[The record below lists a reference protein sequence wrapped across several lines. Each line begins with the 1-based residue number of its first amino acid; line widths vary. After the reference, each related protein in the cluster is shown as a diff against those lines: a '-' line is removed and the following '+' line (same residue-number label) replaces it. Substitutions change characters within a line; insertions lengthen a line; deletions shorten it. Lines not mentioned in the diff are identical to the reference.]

1 MEVEYNP
8 PMANGYKYR
17 RIAESL
23 RQKIKN
29 GGYQEG
35 SLLPT
40 SKLLAAE
47 YKTTPVTI
55 DRAISILVQEELV
68 VRTPGVGTTVL
79 KKRLLRPEASGERRE
94 LIGVLLQAQ
103 TDSRYWERL
112 LEGVQDVLRPKGMVP
127 VIGYHNQDEQ
137 IALEYVRMFSEQQV
151 SVVLFTPF
159 DRPDS
164 ERYEADNAVIVEA
177 MQAAGMQVIML
188 DRYLERIPGHFVSEY
203 CYTHGVQMVSA
214 LIEKGYTKPL
224 CLSTDYVSVIGSR
237 ERAVLDEYQMRLKKS
252 VTDRLVRIPLKSY
265 QENRYEELVKALEA
279 YDEVDVI
286 ICLNSRIFNTLIYTL
301 AKYDSLGR
309 YRHTKL
315 AGFVDIELIDMENVV
330 AYVEQPVR
338 EMGKAAGRMVCS
350 LLSEESPEYRHA
362 LVPCELRVL

>member
-1 MEVEYNP
+1 MEVEYNL
-8 PMANGYKYR
+8 PMGNGYKYK

-40 SKLLAAE
+40 SKLLAKE

-55 DRAISILVQEELV
+55 DRAIGILVLEELV
-68 VRTPGVGTTVL
+68 LRTPGVGTTVL
-79 KKRLLRPEASGERRE
+79 KRNRISRENSGEKRE

-137 IALEYVRMFSEQQV
+137 IALEYVQMFSNQQV
-151 SVVLFTPF
+151 SVVLFAPF

-164 ERYEADNAVIVEA
+164 ERYESDNAVIIEA
-177 MQAAGMQVIML
+177 MQEAGMQVIML

-214 LIEKGYTKPL
+214 LIKKGYKSPL
-224 CLSTDYVSVIGSR
+224 CLSTDYVSAIGLR
-237 ERAVLDEYQMRLKKS
+237 EKAVLEEYHARLD
-252 VTDRLVRIPLKSY
+252 VNIADRLVRIPLKSY
-265 QENRYEELVKALEA
+265 QENRYEEIIEALEVF
-279 YDEVDVI
+279 DQVDVI

-309 YRHTKL
+309 FRHTKL

-330 AYVEQPVR
+330 AYVEQPIR
-338 EMGKAAGRMVCS
+338 EMGKAAGRMVCA

-362 LVPCELRVL
+362 LVPCELRIL